1 MTPCGGPTN
10 RYLATLAAQVPPATL
25 EAMTSRTLLRL
36 AMAGAV
42 TASGVL
48 LAGLPADVSKAAA
61 TVPVQPAGFPAAA
74 SRAAPT
80 VPVRLLALN
89 DFHGHLE
96 PPSGSSGRMVDEHGH
111 TVEAGG
117 AAYLATHMK
126 SLADK
131 NTIAVAQGDLIG
143 ATPLISAAYHD
154 EPSVEFLGRLG
165 LEVAAVGNHE
175 FDEGYAELRRIMKGG
190 CHPVDGCSPA
200 GPWKGATFDY
210 VGANVLFKNRNERTD
225 ALSALGGGAKLTK
238 LLAGWGVPALPPVSV
253 KWMNGVPIGFIGLVT
268 RTTPGIVTSE
278 GVKDL
283 TFADE
288 VKAANVAS
296 KLLKLVGVKA
306 QVVLMHE
313 GDQVTAGQSPDA
325 CAAIPGAGSR
335 VATQA
340 DPEIDLVL
348 SGHSHQAYLCT
359 VVDPAGRDR
368 LYSQGG
374 SFGRVIT
381 QVDLR
386 VDTRSRDIDR
396 ASVVA
401 DNQVVT
407 RTVTPDAE
415 ISAFVRTWKDRVA
428 PVANR
433 PVGAI
438 TADISNTAAPSGES
452 PLGNLI
458 ADAQLA
464 ATREGGGAQVAL
476 MNPGGVRAS
485 LSYAGSAAGEGDGV
499 VTYGE
504 SFTVQP
510 FNNLMQ
516 VVTLTGAQLR
526 TVLEQQFTG
535 GPNNQA
541 FTKILQPSANLTYT
555 YSTGAAWGAK
565 VSDIEIDGVPVTDAQ
580 PIRVAANNFLV
591 GGGDAFQAFTEGTD
605 LWSGPLDIDA
615 FVAHLGRNN
624 PVAPPATDRITVTG

>member
-1 MTPCGGPTN
+1 
-10 RYLATLAAQVPPATL
+10 
-25 EAMTSRTLLRL
+25 MTSRSLLRL
-36 AMAGAV
+36 TMAGAV
-42 TASGVL
+42 AAGGVL
-48 LAGLPADVSKAAA
+48 LAGLPADASKA
-61 TVPVQPAGFPAAA
+61 P
-74 SRAAPT
+74 RT

-96 PPSGSSGRMVDEHGH
+96 PPTGSSGRMVDEHGA

-117 AAYLATHMK
+117 AAYVATHMK
-126 SLADK
+126 ALADR

-143 ATPLISAAYHD
+143 ATPLLSAAYHD
-154 EPSVEFLGRLG
+154 EPSVEFLGKLG
-165 LEVAAVGNHE
+165 LDVAAVGNHE

-210 VGANVLFKNRNERTD
+210 VGANVLFKNRDERTD
-225 ALSALGGGAKLTK
+225 ALAALGDSGRFGE
-238 LLAGWGVPALPPVSV
+238 LLKDWGVPALPPVSV

-268 RTTPGIVTSE
+268 QTTPNIVTAE
-278 GVKDL
+278 GIKDL
-283 TFADE
+283 KFVDE

-296 KLLKLVGVKA
+296 RLLRLVGVKA
-306 QVVLMHE
+306 QVVLVHE

-325 CAAIPGAGSR
+325 CAAIPGAGNR
-335 VATQA
+335 IATQV

-348 SGHSHQAYLCT
+348 SGHSHQAYKC
-359 VVDPAGRDR
+359 VVKDPAGRDR

-381 QVDLR
+381 QVDLK
-386 VDTRSRDIDR
+386 VDVRSRDVDR
-396 ASVVA
+396 SSVVA
-401 DNQVVT
+401 DNHVVT
-407 RTVTPDAE
+407 RTVAPDAE
-415 ISAFVRTWKDRVA
+415 ISAFVQTWKNRVA

-433 PVGAI
+433 PVGTI
-438 TADISNTAAPSGES
+438 TADITNTAAPSGES
-452 PLGNLI
+452 ALGNLI

-464 ATREGGGAQVAL
+464 ATREGGNAQIAL

-485 LSYAGSAAGEGDGV
+485 LSYASSPAGEGDGT

-504 SFTVQP
+504 AFTVQP

-516 VVTLTGAQLR
+516 VVTLTGAQLKA
-526 TVLEQQFTG
+526 VLEQQFTG

-565 VSDIEIDGVPVTDAQ
+565 VSDIRIDGVPVTDTQA
-580 PIRVAANNFLV
+580 IRVAANNFLV
-591 GGGDAFQAFTEGTD
+591 GGGDAFQAFTEGAD

-615 FVAHLGRNN
+615 FVAYLGQNN
-624 PVAPPATDRITVTG
+624 PIAPPATNRITVTG

>member
-1 MTPCGGPTN
+1 
-10 RYLATLAAQVPPATL
+10 
-25 EAMTSRTLLRL
+25 
-36 AMAGAV
+36 MAGAV
-42 TASGVL
+42 AAGGVL
-48 LAGLPADVSKAAA
+48 LAGLPADASKA
-61 TVPVQPAGFPAAA
+61 PR
-74 SRAAPT
+74 S

-96 PPSGSSGRMVDEHGH
+96 PPTGSSGRMVDEHGA

-117 AAYLATHMK
+117 AAYVATHMK
-126 SLADK
+126 ALADR

-143 ATPLISAAYHD
+143 ATPLVSAAYHD
-154 EPSVEFLGRLG
+154 EPSVEFLGKLG
-165 LEVAAVGNHE
+165 LDVAAVGNHE

-200 GPWKGATFDY
+200 GPWEGATFDY

-225 ALSALGGGAKLTK
+225 ALAALGDSRKFGT
-238 LLAGWGVPALPPVSV
+238 LLKDWGVPALPPVSV

-268 RTTPGIVTSE
+268 QTTPNIVTAE
-278 GVKDL
+278 GIKDL
-283 TFADE
+283 KFVDE

-296 KLLKLVGVKA
+296 ELLKLVGVKA
-306 QVVLMHE
+306 QVVLVHE
-313 GDQVTAGQSPDA
+313 GDQVTAGQSPDS
-325 CAAIPGAGSR
+325 CAAVPGAGNR
-335 VATQA
+335 IATQVA
-340 DPEIDLVL
+340 PEIDIVL
-348 SGHSHQAYLCT
+348 SGHSHQAYMCT
-359 VVDPAGRDR
+359 VKDPAGRDR

-381 QVDLR
+381 QVDLK
-386 VDTRSRDIDR
+386 VNVRSRDIDR

-401 DNQVVT
+401 DNHVVT
-407 RTVTPDAE
+407 RTVPADAE
-415 ISAFVRTWKDRVA
+415 ISQFVQTWKDRVA

-433 PVGAI
+433 AAGTI
-438 TADISNTAAPSGES
+438 TADITNTATASGES
-452 PLGNLI
+452 ALGNLI

-464 ATREGGGAQVAL
+464 ATKEGGNAQIAL

-516 VVTLTGAQLR
+516 VVTLTGAQLK

-555 YSTGAAWGAK
+555 YSTGAAWGSK
-565 VSDIEIDGVPVTDAQ
+565 VSDIKIDGVPVTDTQ
-580 PIRVAANNFLV
+580 TIRVAANNFLV

-615 FVAHLGRNN
+615 FVAYLGQNN
-624 PVAPPATDRITVTG
+624 PIAPPATNRITVTG